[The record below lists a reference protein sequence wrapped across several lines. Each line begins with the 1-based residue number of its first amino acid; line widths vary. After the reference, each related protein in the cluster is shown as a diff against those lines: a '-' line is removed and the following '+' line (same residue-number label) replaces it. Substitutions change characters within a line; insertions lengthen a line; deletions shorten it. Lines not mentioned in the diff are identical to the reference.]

1 MGLAKTIKTV
11 CYLGKRGQAS
21 AQRRLSES
29 LRLADGAERQGVLVR
44 FRGDAEI
51 DDYYDEAGVWA
62 GLSGEL
68 GDGSYMEYRRL

>member
-1 MGLAKTIKTV
+1 
-11 CYLGKRGQAS
+11 
-21 AQRRLSES
+21 LSES

-62 GLSGEL
+62 GLSGKL